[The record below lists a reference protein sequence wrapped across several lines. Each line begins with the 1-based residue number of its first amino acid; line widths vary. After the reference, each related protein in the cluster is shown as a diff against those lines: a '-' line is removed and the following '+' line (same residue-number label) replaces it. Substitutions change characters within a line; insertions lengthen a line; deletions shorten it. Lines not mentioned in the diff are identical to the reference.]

1 MKNLIEEAKK
11 INEELVEN
19 RRYLH
24 RHPELSLTLPVTKS
38 YVMEKLKEYGYE
50 PKEYGESG
58 VVAIAGGRR
67 EGKVFLLRG
76 DMDALPIQEETGL
89 PYASENDGCM
99 HACGHDCHTS
109 MLLGAA
115 KLLKE
120 HEDEIEG
127 TVKLLFQPGEE
138 TLMGAEEMVN
148 AGVLDNP
155 HVDAAMMIHVT
166 IGTPIPDGMVGVFGE
181 GPAYA
186 SADWFKINVRG
197 KGGHGATP
205 QLAVDPLGAVCAIH
219 AGIQEIVA
227 EHVNPAENC
236 VMTIGEIHGG
246 NTGNVIADTAYMR
259 GTIRT
264 FNEETRK
271 ILKESLI
278 RMAENTAKARR
289 CTADVEFTNTCGVVK
304 CNGEVSEDVLAFT
317 RELLG
322 NEIAVDLRTAFG
334 GVLRRVSGSE
344 DFAAIS
350 EKVPSSVALL
360 FIGNTQAGYE
370 YGNHHP
376 KSKFN
381 EDYLYVGAAV
391 YTNSAIEWLKKNK

>member
-1 MKNLIEEAKK
+1 MKILIDEAKR
-11 INEELVEN
+11 INSELAGN

-24 RHPELSLTLPVTKS
+24 RHPELSLSLPVTKK
-38 YVMEKLKEYGYE
+38 YVIQKLREYGYE

-58 VVAIAGGRR
+58 VVVTVGGK

-89 PYASENDGCM
+89 PYASEHEGCM
-99 HACGHDCHTS
+99 HACGHDCHTA

-138 TLMGAEEMVN
+138 PLLGAKEMVN
-148 AGVLDNP
+148 AGVLENP
-155 HVDAAMMIHVT
+155 SVDAAMMLHT
-166 IGTPIPDGMVGVFGE
+166 MIGTPIPDGMVGVFGG

-186 SADWFKINVRG
+186 SSDWFKINVKG
-197 KGGHGATP
+197 KGGHGAAP
-205 QLAVDPLGAVCAIH
+205 QLSVDPLAAVCAIYS
-219 AGIQEIVA
+219 GIQEIVA
-227 EHVNPAENC
+227 GHVNPAENC

-246 NTGNVIADTAYMR
+246 STGNIIPDTAYMR

-264 FNEETRK
+264 FNENTRNT
-271 ILKESLI
+271 LKESLV
-278 RMAENTAKARR
+278 RMVENTAKARR
-289 CTADVEFTNTCGVVK
+289 CEAAVDFTNSCGVAE
-304 CNGEVSEDVLAFT
+304 CSSQVSEDVLAFT
-317 RELLG
+317 QELLG
-322 NEIAVDLRTAFG
+322 NENAADLRTAFG
-334 GVLRRVSGSE
+334 GALRRLSGSE

-350 EKVPSSVALL
+350 EKVPSSIALL
-360 FIGNTQAGYE
+360 FMGNTQAGYK

-376 KSKFN
+376 KSRFN
-381 EDYLYVGAAV
+381 DDFLYVGAAV
-391 YTNSAIEWLKKNK
+391 YANTAIEWLKKNK

>member
-1 MKNLIEEAKK
+1 MKQILEEAKS
-11 INEELVEN
+11 INKELAEN

-24 RHPELSLTLPVTKS
+24 QHPELSLELPNTKKF
-38 YVMEKLKEYGYE
+38 VMEKLKEYGYS
-50 PKEYGESG
+50 PLEYGESG
-58 VVAIAGGRR
+58 VVAIAGGKK
-67 EGKVFLLRG
+67 EGKVFLMRG

-115 KLLKE
+115 KILKE

-138 TLMGAEEMVN
+138 TLVGAREMVD
-148 AGVLDNP
+148 AGVLENP
-155 HVDAAMMIHVT
+155 HVDAAMMIHAT
-166 IGTPIPDGMVGVFGE
+166 IGTPIPDGMVGVFGGE
-181 GPAYA
+181 PCYA
-186 SADWFKINVRG
+186 SADWFKINVKG

-205 QLAVDPLGAVCAIH
+205 QLSIDPLGAVCAIH
-219 AGIQEIVA
+219 SGIQEIVA

-246 NTGNVIADTAYMR
+246 NTGNVIADTAYLR

-264 FNEETRK
+264 FNEATRET
-271 ILKESLI
+271 LKESLI
-278 RMAENTAKARR
+278 RMTEYTAKSRR
-289 CTADVEFTNTCGVVK
+289 CTAEVDFTNSCGVVVCEEK
-304 CNGEVSEDVLAFT
+304 VSED
-317 RELLG
+317 LLG
-322 NEIAVDLRTAFG
+322 FTQDMLGANVAVDLRTAFSG
-334 GVLRRVSGSE
+334 LLRRVSGSE
-344 DFAAIS
+344 DFAAIA
-350 EKVPSSVALL
+350 EKVPSAVALL
-360 FIGNTQAGYE
+360 FIGNTKEGYT

-381 EDYLYVGAAV
+381 DDFLYVGTATYA
-391 YTNSAIEWLKKNK
+391 NMAMEWLKKNK

>member
-1 MKNLIEEAKK
+1 MKVLIDEAKK
-11 INEELVEN
+11 INSELIEN

-24 RHPELSLTLPVTKS
+24 RHPELSLSLPVTKQ
-38 YVMEKLKEYGYE
+38 YVMKKLMEYGYE

-58 VVAIAGGRR
+58 VVAVAGGK
-67 EGKVFLLRG
+67 EGKVFLLRA

-89 PYASENDGCM
+89 AYASENEGCM

-120 HEDEIEG
+120 HEEEIEG

-138 TLMGAEEMVN
+138 PLLGAKEMVN
-148 AGVLDNP
+148 AGVLENP
-155 HVDAAMMIHVT
+155 SVDAAMMIHVT
-166 IGTPIPDGMVGVFGE
+166 IGTPIPDGMVGVFGG

-186 SADWFKINVRG
+186 SSDWFEINVKG

-219 AGIQEIVA
+219 SGIQEIVA

-264 FNEETRK
+264 FNENTRD
-271 ILKESLI
+271 ILRESLV

-289 CTADVEFTNTCGVVK
+289 CEAKVEFTNTCGVAK
-304 CNGEVSEDVLAFT
+304 CNSQVSEEVLAFT
-317 RELLG
+317 QELLG
-322 NEIAVDLRTAFG
+322 NETAVDLRTAFG
-334 GVLRRVSGSE
+334 GALSRLSGSE

-350 EKVPSSVALL
+350 EKVPSGIALL
-360 FIGNTQAGYE
+360 FIGNTQAGYK

-376 KSKFN
+376 KSRFN
-381 EDYLYVGAAV
+381 EDYLYVGTAV
-391 YTNSAIEWLKKNK
+391 YANSAIEWLKKNK

>member
-1 MKNLIEEAKK
+1 MKSLMEEAKQ

-24 RHPELSLTLPVTKS
+24 RHPELSLTLPVTKA

-50 PKEYGESG
+50 PIEYGESG
-58 VVAIAGGRR
+58 VAVIAGGKK

-89 PYASENDGCM
+89 PYASENAGCM

-115 KLLKE
+115 KLLKK
-120 HEDEIEG
+120 HEEELEG

-138 TLMGAEEMVN
+138 PLLGAEEMVK

-155 HVDAAMMIHVT
+155 EVDAAMMIHVT
-166 IGTPIPDGMVGVFGE
+166 IGTPVPDGMVGVFGE
-181 GPAYA
+181 GAAYA
-186 SADWFKINVRG
+186 SADWFKINVKG

-219 AGIQEIVA
+219 SGIQEIVA

-246 NTGNVIADTAYMR
+246 NTGNVIADSAYMR

-264 FNEETRK
+264 FNEETRT
-271 ILKESLI
+271 ILKESLV
-278 RMAENTAKARR
+278 RMVENTGKARR
-289 CTADVEFTNTCGVVK
+289 CTADVEFTNSCGVVK
-304 CNGEVSEDVLAFT
+304 CDGKVSEEVLEFT
-317 RELLG
+317 QELLG
-322 NEIAVDLRTAFG
+322 KEAAVDLRSAFG

-360 FIGNTQAGYE
+360 FMGNVQAGYE

-381 EDYLYVGAAV
+381 EDYLYVGSAV
-391 YTNSAIEWLKKNK
+391 YANTAIEWLKKNK

>member
-1 MKNLIEEAKK
+1 MNILIEEAKK
-11 INEELVEN
+11 INRELAEN

-24 RHPELSLTLPVTKS
+24 RHPELSLSLPVTKK
-38 YVMEKLKEYGYE
+38 YVIQKLKEYGYE

-58 VVAIAGGRR
+58 VVAIAGKK
-67 EGKVFLLRG
+67 EGKVFLLRA

-89 PYASENDGCM
+89 PYASEHEGCM
-99 HACGHDCHTS
+99 HACGHDCHTA

-138 TLMGAEEMVN
+138 PLLGAKEMVN
-148 AGVLDNP
+148 AGVLENP
-155 HVDAAMMIHVT
+155 SVDAAMMLHVT
-166 IGTPIPDGMVGVFGE
+166 IGTPIPDGMVGIFGG

-186 SADWFKINVRG
+186 SSDWFQISVKG

-205 QLAVDPLGAVCAIH
+205 QLAVDPLAAVCAIYS
-219 AGIQEIVA
+219 GIQEIVA

-246 NTGNVIADTAYMR
+246 NTGNIIPDTAYMR

-264 FNEETRK
+264 FNENTRNT
-271 ILKESLI
+271 LKDSLV
-278 RMAENTAKARR
+278 RMVENTAKARR
-289 CTADVEFTNTCGVVK
+289 CEAAVDFTNTCGIAE
-304 CNGEVSEDVLAFT
+304 CDSQVSEDVLAFT
-317 RELLG
+317 QELLG
-322 NEIAVDLRTAFG
+322 NQAAVDLRTAFG
-334 GVLRRVSGSE
+334 GALRRVSGSE

-350 EKVPSSVALL
+350 EKVPSSIGLL
-360 FIGNTQAGYE
+360 FIGNKQAGYE

-376 KSKFN
+376 RSRFN
-381 EDYLYVGAAV
+381 DDYLYVGAAV
-391 YTNSAIEWLKKNK
+391 YANAAVEWLKKNK